1 MIIDEMN
8 TYLLRS
14 TSHVGFSGIAFETSA
29 DSEFGSLRVD
39 AELDGRKEERGLV
52 DEVVGGVVVVRGG

>member
-1 MIIDEMN
+1 MN
-8 TYLLRS
+8 TYTYLLRS

-52 DEVVGGVVVVRGG
+52 DEKNWG

>member
-1 MIIDEMN
+1 MIIDEYV

-29 DSEFGSLRVD
+29 YSEFGSLRVD
-39 AELDGRKEERGLV
+39 AELHGRR
-52 DEVVGGVVVVRGG
+52 VVSG